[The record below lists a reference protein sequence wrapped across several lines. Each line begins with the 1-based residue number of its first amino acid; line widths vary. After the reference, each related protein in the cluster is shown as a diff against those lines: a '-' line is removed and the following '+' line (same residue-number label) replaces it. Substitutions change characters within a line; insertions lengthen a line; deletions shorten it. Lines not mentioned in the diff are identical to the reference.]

1 MQLVFVLPA
10 LFVVVVA
17 VPASFGLT
25 AGTKVKLGLRREL
38 SAAVKAEGQRGR
50 RDEKNW
56 REVEKIQR

>member
-38 SAAVKAEGQRGR
+38 SAAVKAERKRGKEEKR
-50 RDEKNW
+50 REAEE
-56 REVEKIQR
+56 R